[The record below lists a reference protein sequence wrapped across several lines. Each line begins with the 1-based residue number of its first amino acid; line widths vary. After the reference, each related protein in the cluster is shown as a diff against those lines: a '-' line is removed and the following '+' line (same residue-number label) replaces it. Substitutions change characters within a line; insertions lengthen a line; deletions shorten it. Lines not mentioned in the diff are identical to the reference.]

1 MVKCTTRNWFIVKV
15 EYDLKDKELHKE
27 FRRCM
32 FSRKIKSG
40 IYKFKSKDSE
50 DEMTYEIE
58 DGIYAR
64 SYGVVNGR
72 RIRIEV

>member
-1 MVKCTTRNWFIVKV
+1 
-15 EYDLKDKELHKE
+15 
-27 FRRCM
+27 M

-40 IYKFKSKDSE
+40 IYKFKSKSSE

-58 DGIYAR
+58 DGIYAM

>member
-1 MVKCTTRNWFIVKV
+1 M
-15 EYDLKDKELHKE
+15 L
-27 FRRCM
+27 
-32 FSRKIKSG
+32 SGKSV

-58 DGIYAR
+58 KGIYAR

-72 RIRIEV
+72 RIIIEV